1 MGQIRIQNLELF
13 ARHGVLNEEKTLGQK
28 FIISATITTS
38 FDMAVATDDIVNG
51 VNYAKVCDFLYA
63 FNQNNTFKL
72 IETAADTMAIELLK
86 EFELIDA
93 VEIEIKKP
101 NPPIHMHFDYVS
113 AKVERKRHRA
123 YIALGSNMGN
133 KENYLK
139 SALDAVSDNDCC
151 TVKKVSSF
159 IETTPYG
166 DVEQDN
172 FLNGCAEIET
182 LLSPYELLSFL
193 QTVEN
198 ENDRVRTIH
207 WGPRTLDLDIIL
219 YDNCI
224 ICEDNLVVPHP
235 DMQNRTF
242 VLEPLLEI
250 APHIIHPVLNKSIC
264 MLHKSLKND

>member
-1 MGQIRIQNLELF
+1 MGQIKIRNLELF

-38 FDMAVATDDIVNG
+38 FDKAVATDDILNG
-51 VNYAKVCDFLYA
+51 VNYAKVCDFLYS

-86 EFELIDA
+86 AFELIDA
-93 VEIEIKKP
+93 IEIEIKKP

-123 YIALGSNMGN
+123 FIALGSNMGDR
-133 KENYLK
+133 EGYLK
-139 SALDAVSDNDCC
+139 KALDTINKNDYCK
-151 TVKKVSSF
+151 VKKVSSF

-166 DVEQDN
+166 DVEQDD

-182 LLSPYELLSFL
+182 LLSPQELLSFL
-193 QTVEN
+193 QTIESDN
-198 ENDRVRTIH
+198 NRVRTIH
-207 WGPRTLDLDIIL
+207 WGPRTLDLDILL
-219 YDNCI
+219 YDNSI
-224 ICEDNLVVPHP
+224 ICEDNLIIPHP
-235 DMQNRTF
+235 DMQNRSF

-250 APHIIHPVLNKSIC
+250 APHIIHPVLSKSIC
-264 MLHKSLKND
+264 TLHKLLEND